1 MEREIGAARGT
12 AHGGSVPAAAASRY
26 CRVNGAKQMGD
37 EHASQQLAW
46 SPTRARPPRG
56 ALHFAAPCL
65 MEHFVTP
72 FALLRQQVTNPGF
85 PHVDLAAHCTMAP
98 REAFGLPFTACA
110 THRTYAP

>member
-1 MEREIGAARGT
+1 MPTRSPIARSSAGVRRE
-12 AHGGSVPAAAASRY
+12 
-26 CRVNGAKQMGD
+26 CRPRPPQT
-37 EHASQQLAW
+37 W
-46 SPTRARPPRG
+46 SPTRGRPPRG

-85 PHVDLAAHCTMAP
+85 PHVDLAAHRTMAP

-110 THRTYAP
+110 THRTYVP